1 MRKIIIVRIPCQLH
15 LLIVLLLSLCT
26 AAPLLAAPAAQP
38 RKSAVSQITAAYE
51 NTTITEDVS
60 WSGTVVIKGAL
71 VVAPQATLRI
81 EPGAEIRFSAAKGSR
96 QLPRLV
102 VMGRI
107 MAVGSLDR
115 PILFSA
121 VSVRPAKRGDWGGI
135 LLLSS
140 EKRNQLEHCR
150 IEGADTALEGRFSS
164 FSAKSLFISAST
176 TGIAVFDSTAT
187 LKASSVSGCE
197 TGVDAH
203 DSEIELRDTSV
214 AQNRRGL
221 TLYRTSTVMSSVT
234 VTGNSLL
241 GMLAEECRI
250 KMTSCE
256 ISANK
261 VGAQIKGGEGQLFM
275 SRFTRNNETAL
286 HLTLARLKVS
296 RCQFSDNLRDG
307 LRLEDSRSS
316 VWGNSFSGNGNY
328 NLVNAGTETISAVQ
342 NWWGAADE
350 PAITAKLLDAT
361 RDGRYGRVQIF
372 PWLQEKPTIL
382 P

>member
-1 MRKIIIVRIPCQLH
+1 LNGGSALDDAGGTDEMRTYIIVRSSCQLH
-15 LLIVLLLSLCT
+15 LLTVLLLSLCT

-51 NTTITEDVS
+51 NTTITEDVT

-81 EPGAEIRFSAAKGSR
+81 EPGAEIRFSPAKGSK
-96 QLPRLV
+96 QMSRLI

-107 MAVGSLDR
+107 LAVGSLDR

-121 VSVRPAKRGDWGGI
+121 VSVRPARRGDWGGI

-164 FSAKSLFISAST
+164 FSAKSLFISASA
-176 TGIAVFDSTAT
+176 TGVAVFDSTAALT
-187 LKASSVSGCE
+187 ASSISGCE
-197 TGVDAH
+197 TGFEAH
-203 DSEIELRDTSV
+203 DSEIELRDSSI

-221 TLYRTSTVMSSVT
+221 ALYRTSTVMSAVT

-250 KMTSCE
+250 KMTS
-256 ISANK
+256 
-261 VGAQIKGGEGQLFM
+261 
-275 SRFTRNNETAL
+275 
-286 HLTLARLKVS
+286 
-296 RCQFSDNLRDG
+296 
-307 LRLEDSRSS
+307 
-316 VWGNSFSGNGNY
+316 
-328 NLVNAGTETISAVQ
+328 
-342 NWWGAADE
+342 
-350 PAITAKLLDAT
+350 
-361 RDGRYGRVQIF
+361 
-372 PWLQEKPTIL
+372 
-382 P
+382 